1 MRYIDSGELHKD
13 FHLATNATCDYVMN
27 RYGRAF
33 LTELTRRTAQRF
45 YQDIYVN
52 MKRGSYQALID
63 HLCYYFDREGAV
75 YSLNKEGTGIIIRV
89 TSCPMH
95 KHIQNRGRVVSEYL
109 CSFLKEFYT
118 SFGMESTYKIL
129 FDSYDPA
136 GKYTISIVK
145 RGSHATQ

>member
-13 FHLATNATCDYVMN
+13 FHLSTNATCDYVME

-33 LTELTRRTAQRF
+33 LAELAQRTAQRV
-45 YQDIYVN
+45 YLDIYLN
-52 MKRGSYQALID
+52 MKKGSYQALVE
-63 HLCYYFDREGAV
+63 HLRYYLDREGGE
-75 YSLNKEGTGIIIRV
+75 YSLSKDGAGVMIRV

-95 KHIQNRGRVVSEYL
+95 THIQDRGRVVSEYL
-109 CSFLKEFYT
+109 VSFLKEFYT
-118 SFGMESTYKIL
+118 SFGMESPYEVL